1 MSKQKPV
8 LYSLSTE
15 SIVKVIVILLILFFL
30 WHVRDVLAILFT
42 ALVFASALDVWIDRM
57 QARHIP
63 RGLSVVFIYSL
74 TAGVLGLIVY
84 LLVPPVL
91 HQVGELS
98 RSFPHYYEKIVS
110 TFTDL
115 RMVSQQYGFETN
127 IQQGLGVLNDRLEKS
142 VGGIFSALTAIFGN
156 IAAFFLVLILT
167 FYIIVEESA
176 MKRIFRQVLPDRYQP
191 YASQLVNKI
200 QYKVGAWLQG
210 QLVLCFVVGFVTT
223 LLLWIFGIKYALV
236 LGLIAGVFEFIPYL
250 GPIFSAVP
258 AIFLA
263 FFQDPIKAVI
273 VIGIYIGVQQ
283 LENNLL
289 VPKIMQRAVGLNP
302 VITITSLLIGMKVG
316 GVIGALLSIPV
327 ATAISVVMKELFHTG
342 EAVEE
347 PKV

>member
-1 MSKQKPV
+1 MQKQKPI
-8 LYSLSTE
+8 LHSPSTG
-15 SIVKVIVILLILFFL
+15 SILKVVVILLLVLFL
-30 WHVRDVLAILFT
+30 WHVREVLAILFT
-42 ALVFASALDVWIDRM
+42 ALIFASALEVWVDRM
-57 QARHIP
+57 QLRHIP
-63 RGLSVVFIYSL
+63 RGLSVIFIYAVI
-74 TAGVLGLIVY
+74 AGVFGLIVY
-84 LLVPPVL
+84 LLIPPIS

-98 RSFPHYYEKIVS
+98 RSFPYYYEKIVS

-115 RMVSQQYGFETN
+115 RTLSQEYGLEKN
-127 IQQGLGVLNDRLEKS
+127 IQQGFGLLNERLGQS
-142 VGGIFSALTAIFGN
+142 VGGIFSAISALFGN

-167 FYIIVEESA
+167 FYMVVEASA
-176 MKRIFRQVLPDRYQP
+176 MKRVLRQFLPDYYQP

-210 QLVLCFVVGFVTT
+210 QLVLCFVIGFITT

-250 GPIFSAVP
+250 GPMFSAIP
-258 AIFLA
+258 AVFLA
-263 FFQDPIKAVI
+263 FFQDPIKAII

-289 VPKIMQRAVGLNP
+289 VPKIMQRAIGLNP

-327 ATAISVVMKELFHTG
+327 ATAISVVIKEFFQGG
-342 EAVEE
+342 EERTV
-347 PKV
+347 